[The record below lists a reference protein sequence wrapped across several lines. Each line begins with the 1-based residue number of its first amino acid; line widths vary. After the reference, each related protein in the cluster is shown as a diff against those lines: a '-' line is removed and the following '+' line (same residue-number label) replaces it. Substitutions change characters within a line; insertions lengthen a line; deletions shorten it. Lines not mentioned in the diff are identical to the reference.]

1 VTTPAETPGA
11 PERAG
16 RRRHV
21 SLVGIGAGDPAH
33 LTVQAVEAL
42 RGAAFA
48 LVTVKREGDPLA
60 DARRTILETY
70 APDVPVVE
78 VIDPERDRSDASTA
92 TTSGYEHVVVDW
104 HEARAAAWEA
114 ALADGWAA
122 HGTAPSPD
130 LLTSPPSAA
139 VERVASSANLGTAAL
154 LVWGDPAFY
163 DSTIRVVEK
172 VLARGE
178 LEFVWDVLPG
188 ISALQLLAARHRI
201 VLHEVGQPIT
211 VTTARRLDEAV
222 ASGADNVLVMLTARL
237 DLSGL
242 DDWHVWWGAN
252 LGTDSEALVAGRV
265 ADVRAELDHTRAAVK
280 DAAGWVMDVY
290 LLRR

>member
-1 VTTPAETPGA
+1 MTSDAPVGA
-11 PERAG
+11 PDRDRH
-16 RRRHV
+16 RRMV
-21 SLVGIGAGDPAH
+21 SLIGIGAGDPAH
-33 LTVQAVEAL
+33 LTVEAVEAL

-48 LVTVKREGDPLA
+48 LVTVKRGAGVVGHDPLA
-60 DARRTILETY
+60 GARRAILERY
-70 APDVPVVE
+70 APDLPVIE
-78 VIDPERDRSDASTA
+78 VLDPERDRSAAATA
-92 TTSGYEHVVVDW
+92 TTAGYEDVVVDW

-114 ALADGWAA
+114 ALADGWAS
-122 HGTAPSPD
+122 HGD
-130 LLTSPPSAA
+130 HG
-139 VERVASSANLGTAAL
+139 VGTAAL

-178 LEFVWDVLPG
+178 LDFDWDVLPG

-211 VTTARRLDEAV
+211 VTTARRLGEAV

-237 DLSGL
+237 DLTGL
-242 DDWHVWWGAN
+242 DHWQVWWGAN

-265 ADVRAELDHTRAAVK
+265 GDVREELDRTRAAVK
-280 DAAGWVMDVY
+280 ERAGWVMDVY

>member
-1 VTTPAETPGA
+1 MSSDITPGA
-11 PERAG
+11 PERE
-16 RRRHV
+16 RERRHV

-33 LTVQAVEAL
+33 LTVEAVEAL

-60 DARRTILETY
+60 DARRAILETY

-78 VIDPERDRSDASTA
+78 VLDPERDRSDSATV

-114 ALADGWAA
+114 ALTDGWAA
-122 HGTAPSPD
+122 HGTAH
-130 LLTSPPSAA
+130 
-139 VERVASSANLGTAAL
+139 LGTAAL

-172 VLARGE
+172 VLARGA
-178 LEFVWDVLPG
+178 LDFDWDVLPG

-201 VLHEVGQPIT
+201 VLHDVGQPIT

-237 DLSGL
+237 DLTGL
-242 DDWHVWWGAN
+242 DDWRVWWGAN
-252 LGTDSEALVAGRV
+252 LGTESETLVAGRV
-265 ADVRAELDHTRAAVK
+265 AEVRDELDRARAATRAT
-280 DAAGWVMDVY
+280 AGWVMDVY